1 MQIKFWF
8 LSLAVGLLLNLCPL
22 ATLAQQGEESATEES
37 ANPVENINQELQ
49 NKKAKKIELDLNK
62 KKPKFSF
69 LRSQN
74 PEDYKRT
81 EGIWISDSGNGRII
95 YMKNIDGE
103 DFYPLG
109 LNGSGL
115 GRFLNPEQVW
125 VDIKGAIYIADRGN
139 NRIVRI
145 DDIRGVGWQEMNNG
159 FNAPCGVAFHG
170 KRLIVSDT
178 NNDRILI
185 YENFGDTIPMAEFK
199 DPKVNKPGY
208 IWLDLEGNIYV
219 CCGGDSPQGSVVRIP
234 YDLTV
239 APSQWATYK
248 GKGLSGITFSPTQFI
263 QSEDNYYF
271 VDSSNNRLVKIDNFR
286 GRNSLEVGSYG
297 KGINQFLEPK
307 GLSQD
312 KSGHLYIA
320 DTGNDRLVVFD
331 PNPNGDWKAYDT
343 PEPNFG
349 LRSPKSVF
357 VWSPRPEP
365 SEEDE
370 ENKDKDKDEDKK

>member
-1 MQIKFWF
+1 VQ
-8 LSLAVGLLLNLCPL
+8 
-22 ATLAQQGEESATEES
+22 AQQDEGEASTDNPS
-37 ANPVENINQELQ
+37 PVENINQELQ
-49 NKKAKKIELDLNK
+49 NKKARTIELDLNEN
-62 KKPKFSF
+62 KPKFSL

-95 YMKNIDGE
+95 YMKNIEGE

-109 LNGSGL
+109 LNGTGL
-115 GRFLNPEQVW
+115 GRFLNPEQIW
-125 VDIKGAIYIADRGN
+125 VDIKGTIYIADRGN

-178 NNDRILI
+178 DNDRILV

-199 DPKVNKPGY
+199 DSKISKPGY
-208 IWLDLEGNIYV
+208 LWLDLEGNIYV
-219 CCGGDSPQGSVVRIP
+219 CCDGDSPQGRVVRIP
-234 YDLTV
+234 YDLTIP
-239 APSQWATYK
+239 PSQWATYK
-248 GKGLSGITFSPTQFI
+248 GKGLSGVTFSPTQFI
-263 QSEDNYYF
+263 QIEDDYYF
-271 VDSSNNRLVKIDNFR
+271 VESSNNRLVKIDNFR
-286 GRNSLEVGSYG
+286 GRNSLEIGSYG
-297 KGINQFLEPK
+297 KGNNQFLEPK

-312 KSGHLYIA
+312 KDGHLYIA
-320 DTGNDRLVVFD
+320 DMGNDRLVYFD
-331 PNPNGDWKAYDT
+331 PQPNGKWKAYDT
-343 PEPNFG
+343 AEPNFG

-370 ENKDKDKDEDKK
+370 ENKDEENKDKEKK